1 MVDKKISGLTAGSAV
16 AATDLLPAVETVGVG
31 PVYKTAAQIK
41 TFTSAAPTLLATAG
55 QSAVTL
61 TGGTQT
67 LSFPIIDA
75 TQTWNAAGVA
85 FSAVKVA
92 VTNTASASGST
103 LAEFA
108 VGGTT
113 VASVVRTNT
122 GGNYWRF
129 GVYSVD
135 TGAVSLGV
143 GGSAAAGP
151 SNGFIQVDANTFQ
164 IAAGGAGVFGVRF
177 LSDTVDGGIGNA
189 GVYAFRSGVSGA
201 NDLYLGRQAAATL
214 RLGAPDVDLNANI
227 VAQFFRPQGAL
238 AGGTSNQAGKD
249 WTFQG
254 SPGKG
259 TGVGGGFIF
268 QTTPAGGSGTAVNT
282 QTTALKI
289 NDTQAVLAISP
300 TGGMGYGTGAGGAVT
315 QATSRTTG
323 VTLNK
328 VTGAITLFTAAGSAT
343 PASFTVTNSTV
354 AATDVV
360 NVSVKSA
367 TTNKYAVIITAV
379 AAGSFE
385 ITFWAVSGTTS
396 DAPVFNFAVQKAV
409 AA

>member
-75 TQTWNAAGVA
+75 TQTWNAGGVTFTA
-85 FSAVKVA
+85 LKCNI
-92 VTNTASASGST
+92 TDTASAAAS
-103 LAEFA
+103 LLFDLQ
-108 VGGTT
+108 VGGASKFSVSKTG
-113 VASVVRTNT
+113 VAAFAGT
-122 GGNYWRF
+122 
-129 GVYSVD
+129 
-135 TGAVSLGV
+135 AVTF
-143 GGSAAAGP
+143 
-151 SNGFIQVDANTFQ
+151 SNLDANTLNVASMMTFRATGAQ
-164 IAAGGAGVFGVRF
+164 AIWFGAGGFALGPAINTP
-177 LSDTVDGGIGNA
+177 DTYVT
-189 GVYAFRSGVSGA
+189 RP
-201 NDLYLGRQAAATL
+201 AAATL
-214 RLGAPDVDLNANI
+214 QLGAIDVDLNSNI

-249 WTFQG
+249 FTFQG

-259 TGVGGGFIF
+259 TGVGGSLVF

-289 NDTQAVLAISP
+289 NDTQAVLAVSP

-315 QATSRTTG
+315 QVTSRTTG

-367 TTNKYAVIITAV
+367 TTNKYAVIVTAV